1 MFGNIF
7 QNLTPDIYFEH
18 VVVTQID
25 NISDDDVLRKINMM
39 AIEGMDLM
47 KEGMIRLHA

>member
-1 MFGNIF
+1 MFF
-7 QNLTPDIYFEH
+7 QNLTPEVYLEH
-18 VVVTQID
+18 VVITQIE

-39 AIEGMDLM
+39 AMEGMDLM